1 MNEREIREIFEYASN
16 YLDYGEMDQ
25 LADAIK
31 NNDLATISYYLHKI
45 MDVCDD
51 EDTRKKLVKTMRR

>member
-1 MNEREIREIFEYASN
+1 MDEKELREIFEYASN

-45 MDVCDD
+45 MDACDD